1 MTRMP
6 ENVKDDQGSISIG
19 ATGKVS
25 TLMMQELD
33 SIKRKSQSSVPCKRE
48 TATVTVSI
56 SCGSSM
62 KRIHSRKAPSNCASS
77 SSSTGKR
84 RPGTGSIP
92 RKVRNSRKTA
102 QLIPMLDSE
111 DISIERTP
119 ISGKNEKKLPK
130 VVEIVDLKC
139 GNHDREWSSPISN
152 RLKKLSFS
160 SASGVPIKGNG
171 ELGYMLHT
179 VRSVFTSQ
187 VIVKKCFA
195 PEWL

>member
-1 MTRMP
+1 MDMTRTL
-6 ENVKDDQGSISIG
+6 EDVKDDQGSISIG

-33 SIKRKSQSSVPCKRE
+33 SIKRKSQNYVPRKRKPA
-48 TATVTVSI
+48 TATVSI

-62 KRIHSRKAPSNCASS
+62 NRVHSRKAPSNCASS

-84 RPGTGSIP
+84 RPGMGSIP
-92 RKVRNSRKTA
+92 RKVGNNRKTA

-119 ISGKNEKKLPK
+119 ASCKSEKKLPK
-130 VVEIVDLKC
+130 IVEIVDLKC
-139 GNHDREWSSPISN
+139 GNPDREWSSPISN

-160 SASGVPIKGNG
+160 RFSD
-171 ELGYMLHT
+171 
-179 VRSVFTSQ
+179 
-187 VIVKKCFA
+187 
-195 PEWL
+195 